1 MALIYSWLTITL
13 YFILPSFCGIESAS
27 GEDSSGIEPVPRE
40 DESGGDESGLESG
53 SGARM
58 IYLFLTNLI
67 WLIFELMA
75 MSFSRTGFC
84 SFQHKR
90 NA

>member
-1 MALIYSWLTITL
+1 MINYDSLFDFAHLS
-13 YFILPSFCGIESAS
+13 GIVSASGEDSSGIVSAS

-67 WLIFELMA
+67 
-75 MSFSRTGFC
+75 
-84 SFQHKR
+84 
-90 NA
+90 